1 MNNWYK
7 FSDDVMRLKDVAK
20 ISVNMPE
27 ADFWIIRRGS
37 IENVG
42 KPVDDFHEER
52 IGVKIENTEMLFPQ
66 YAKYM
71 MMYIWMSGYYRSFA
85 TGTTELV
92 NIKVSDVKDIRL
104 KIK

>member
-7 FSDDVMRLKDVAK
+7 LSDSVLRLRDVAK
-20 ISVNMPE
+20 ISVNMPD

-37 IENVG
+37 QDKVG

-52 IGVKIENTEMLFPQ
+52 IGVKIEKTDILFPQ

-71 MMYIWMSGYYRSFA
+71 MMYIWMSGYFKSLA
-85 TGTTELV
+85 TGTTNLV
-92 NIKVSDVKDIRL
+92 NIKVSDVKDIQL